1 MTTEP
6 WSLTSHA
13 MMNVALVD
21 VAVAN
26 RAGAVKDVAVAS
38 AVDRH
43 LGADRELALLA
54 LEDTTSASEPG
65 RPRRMLGRCRSTT
78 FTPVTRDGSLDRGQK
93 KPAIF
98 NHGGARVPKRRGGGN
113 GHPINRRR

>member
-1 MTTEP
+1 LTTEP

-54 LEDTTSASEPG
+54 LEDFCLGAWPSPSDAGPMPLNDLH
-65 RPRRMLGRCRSTT
+65 PRY
-78 FTPVTRDGSLDRGQK
+78 
-93 KPAIF
+93 
-98 NHGGARVPKRRGGGN
+98 KRRF
-113 GHPINRRR
+113 P